1 MSAPLLTVRGAHRAL
16 AGNPV
21 LNGANLDLT
30 CGRVTAL
37 LGPSGSGKSTLL
49 RAIAGLER
57 LDAGEIRSGDQL
69 WSARGHHLEPE
80 SRRVGVVF
88 QDFALFPHLTAAE
101 NVGFGLRGIAKAER
115 RERAITQLERAELAH
130 RADAYPHELSGGE
143 QQRVALA
150 RALVFRPDLVLLD
163 EPFSGLDRRLRAQLR
178 TETVAALRAAGLAA
192 LLVTHDAEEA
202 MEAAD
207 DIALMAE
214 GVIVQTG
221 TPEDVYLR
229 PASLLAARLLGDVQT
244 WSGKVE
250 SGLVQ
255 TPLGPANAADLPEGC
270 AATVLIRPEG
280 VDVVSGGVPAAVL
293 SKRLHGGRARLVV
306 QAGGEG
312 SWTIETPLSN
322 SAEPGQTLEIALN
335 PLFTRVFPD

>member
-1 MSAPLLTVRGAHRAL
+1 MSAPLLSVRGAQRAL

-21 LNGANLDLT
+21 LKGVDLDLA

-49 RAIAGLER
+49 RVIAGLER
-57 LDAGEIRSGDQL
+57 LDAGEIRSGETL
-69 WSARGHHLEPE
+69 WSAKGHHLEPE
-80 SRRVGVVF
+80 HRRVGVVF

-101 NVGFGLRGIAKAER
+101 NVGFGLRGIPKTER

-150 RALVFRPDLVLLD
+150 RALVFRPDVVLLD

-207 DIALMAE
+207 DIALMAD
-214 GVIVQTG
+214 GMIVQTG
-221 TPEDVYLR
+221 TPEEVYLK
-229 PASLLAARLLGDVQT
+229 PASMLAARLLGDVQT
-244 WSGKVE
+244 WSGQVE
-250 SGLVQ
+250 SGLVK
-255 TPLGPANAADLPEGC
+255 TPLGPVSAAHLPEGQL
-270 AATVLIRPEG
+270 ATVLIRPEG
-280 VDVVSGGVPAAVL
+280 VDRVAGGIPAAVL
-293 SKRLHGGRARLVV
+293 AKRLHGGRARLLV
-306 QAGGEG
+306 QAGGER
-312 SWTIETPLSN
+312 SWTLETPLTN
-322 SAEPGQTLEIALN
+322 SAEPGQTIELALN